1 MNSVN
6 LELMQSLLQVTQQSK
21 AFGNANTTTDSEV
34 SFATILNDMNE
45 KGFTLSQEEANVYQ
59 SVLEE
64 NNVDL
69 DELHKILAALVNLD
83 QVESNE
89 VTEGNDMLT
98 MLLEAFESEQTE
110 TEEVKVEETTTQNAE
125 YIAESVVVTE
135 TGSVTESVT
144 EDSDIHEN
152 EEQDEE
158 IPAENVPVSEMMGMA
173 AVNSSISIET
183 EHEVV
188 ENDFNGN
195 EEFHIS
201 EKKSDVLTYV
211 AKPDYHEPQFDTD
224 SDVIISDDNVL
235 KLDLMFK
242 DMFKEEAVVEESEV
256 PILTKQNA
264 EIISEE
270 ESVSDFEKAYM
281 TLNTMRPVTQAL
293 PVDIEPTRQAENVNA
308 DKLVAN
314 EFHLDTPETISISQQ
329 IQNGFAKQVDLS
341 KEFAIKL
348 KPEGLGEIVVKMVSE
363 SDGTSSVSMITNNQQ
378 VKALLES
385 DMADLR
391 SALLNQNIEI
401 KEVVYDDQ
409 SSYFSESNFMN
420 QSNTGHSTKEHHAT
434 YYYQKTT
441 DEQDMATAP
450 TNAYYY
456 GSSRV
461 HEYA

>member
-6 LELMQSLLQVTQQSK
+6 FELMQSLLQVTQQSK

-34 SFATILNDMNE
+34 SFETILNDMNE

-64 NNVDL
+64 NNADL
-69 DELHKILAALVNLD
+69 DELHKILAALVSLD

-89 VTEGNDMLT
+89 ETEENNMLS
-98 MLLEAFESEQTE
+98 MLLEAFESEKPETE
-110 TEEVKVEETTTQNAE
+110 EISVEEVKVDEATTQNAVA
-125 YIAESVVVTE
+125 YIAESVVITE
-135 TGSVTESVT
+135 TESTV
-144 EDSDIHEN
+144 N
-152 EEQDEE
+152 EEVSEDQDEE
-158 IPAENVPVSEMMGMA
+158 IPNEEIPVSEMIGME
-173 AVNSSISIET
+173 AVNSSIGSIET

-188 ENDFNGN
+188 ENGN
-195 EEFHIS
+195 EEFHVS
-201 EKKSDVLTYV
+201 DKKTDILTYV
-211 AKPDYHEPQFDTD
+211 AKPAYHEPHFDTD
-224 SDVIISDDNVL
+224 NDVIISDDSVL

-242 DMFKEEAVVEESEV
+242 DMFKEEVVVEESEV
-256 PILTKQNA
+256 PILTKQNV
-264 EIISEE
+264 EVISEE
-270 ESVSDFEKAYM
+270 DSVTDFEKAYM

-420 QSNTGHSTKEHHAT
+420 QSNTGHSSKEHQT
-434 YYYQKTT
+434 SYYYQTT
-441 DEQDMATAP
+441 ADEQDKATAP
-450 TNAYYY
+450 TTAYYY

>member
-6 LELMQSLLQVTQQSK
+6 FELMQSLLQVTQQSK

-34 SFATILNDMNE
+34 SFETILNDMNE
-45 KGFTLSQEEANVYQ
+45 KGFTLSQEEVNAYQ
-59 SVLEE
+59 TVLEE

-69 DELHKILAALVNLD
+69 EELHKILSALVSLD

-89 VTEGNDMLT
+89 ETEENNMLS
-98 MLLEAFESEQTE
+98 MLLEAFESEKPETE
-110 TEEVKVEETTTQNAE
+110 EISVEEVKVDEETTQNAAA
-125 YIAESVVVTE
+125 YIAESVVITE
-135 TGSVTESVT
+135 TESTV
-144 EDSDIHEN
+144 N
-152 EEQDEE
+152 EEVSEDQDEE
-158 IPAENVPVSEMMGMA
+158 IPNEEIPVSEMIGME
-173 AVNSSISIET
+173 AVNSSISSIET

-188 ENDFNGN
+188 ENGN

-201 EKKSDVLTYV
+201 DKKTDILTYV
-211 AKPDYHEPQFDTD
+211 AKPAYHEPHFDTD
-224 SDVIISDDNVL
+224 NGVIISDDSVL

-242 DMFKEEAVVEESEV
+242 DMFKEEVVVEESEV

-264 EIISEE
+264 EVISEE
-270 ESVSDFEKAYM
+270 DSVTDFEKAYM

-348 KPEGLGEIVVKMVSE
+348 KPEGLGEIVVRMVSE